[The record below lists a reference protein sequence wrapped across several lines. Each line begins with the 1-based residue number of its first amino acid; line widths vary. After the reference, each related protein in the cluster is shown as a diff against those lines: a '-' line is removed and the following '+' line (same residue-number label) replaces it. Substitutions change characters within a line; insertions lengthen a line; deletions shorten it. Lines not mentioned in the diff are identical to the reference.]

1 MSDEDTSKE
10 DRILRVMKRVLTD
23 IAKDTYTRPGH
34 RHPLSDDTVKDIRH
48 CLSLITAREVELN
61 KAAGRSMD
69 ERPRFIDE
77 PQSSVVVP
85 LTVPDS
91 KEQTLTPLNTR
102 YRPLSGPSS
111 RHFFTTNQQLSLPA
125 STPIDK

>member
-1 MSDEDTSKE
+1 MSDENISKE
-10 DRILRVMKRVLTD
+10 ERILRVMKHVLTD

-34 RHPLSDDTVKDIRH
+34 RHPLSENTVKGMRH

-69 ERPRFIDE
+69 HRPRFIDE

-85 LTVPDS
+85 LTVPDP
-91 KEQTLTPLNTR
+91 K
-102 YRPLSGPSS
+102 
-111 RHFFTTNQQLSLPA
+111 
-125 STPIDK
+125 DKDQR